1 MNAALLSKILGED
14 RRWNGACTVIMN
26 ANAGVFA
33 LGVDSI
39 VGGGA
44 KSYAP
49 RIISGRVSAD
59 YVCFLK
65 DHNALL
71 VVQHLKVKQT
81 SGEEAVKQSLIV
93 ADIDHVAGVEF
104 PDTSAL
110 GAMGLTAPPKSSSG
124 SHPGFQWRTPAAG

>member
-1 MNAALLSKILGED
+1 MSFGWRNATMNAGLLSKIFGD
-14 RRWNGACTVIMN
+14 DKKWNGACTVIMS
-26 ANAGVFA
+26 ANAGVYA

-49 RIISGRVSAD
+49 RIISGRVTAD

-65 DHNALL
+65 EHNALL

-81 SGEEAVKQSLIV
+81 SGEEAVKQMLIV
-93 ADIDHVAGVEF
+93 ADIDHIV
-104 PDTSAL
+104 
-110 GAMGLTAPPKSSSG
+110 
-124 SHPGFQWRTPAAG
+124 